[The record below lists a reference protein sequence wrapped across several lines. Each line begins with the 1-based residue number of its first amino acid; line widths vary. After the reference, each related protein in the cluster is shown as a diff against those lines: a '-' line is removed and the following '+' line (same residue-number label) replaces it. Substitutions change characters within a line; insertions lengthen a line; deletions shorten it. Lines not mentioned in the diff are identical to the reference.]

1 MKYKDKI
8 NRDYIN
14 VYLKNKLKSLNQ
26 SVSDLTQYLTL
37 ERIILKLNENL
48 YNLGLFLKLL

>member
-1 MKYKDKI
+1 MKMKDKF

-26 SVSDLTQYLTL
+26 SVSGLTQYLTL